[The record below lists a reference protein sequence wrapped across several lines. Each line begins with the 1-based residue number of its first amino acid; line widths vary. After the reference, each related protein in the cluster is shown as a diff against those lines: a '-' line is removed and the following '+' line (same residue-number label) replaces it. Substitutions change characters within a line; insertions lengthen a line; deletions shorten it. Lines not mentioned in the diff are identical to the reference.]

1 MYKDKDKQK
10 EANRGRQRRY
20 RALRKGVTESRRDS
34 KGVTLDMKPGGG
46 NLGPAIKE
54 TLSNGSVVLE
64 DKPANFGQP
73 NCECKHCQSVRSNKS
88 HNVLNHG
95 PHKPASELSLNELNR
110 VALPG
115 DVDYRGAYQG

>member
-1 MYKDKDKQK
+1 MYKDPEKQK
-10 EANRGRQRRY
+10 QAVRDAVKRSRQRKQGITP
-20 RALRKGVTESRRDS
+20 KGITSEGITSLNVTPD
-34 KGVTLDMKPGGG
+34 VIP
-46 NLGPAIKE
+46 
-54 TLSNGSVVLE
+54 

-88 HNVLNHG
+88 NHVLNHG
-95 PHKPASELSLNELNR
+95 PHKSASELSLNELNR